1 MLFVALAT
9 INQGISMHL
18 MPLKLQR
25 LFDFDS
31 PRAATALALALSA
44 TALFAQDKASTP
56 MQIIDPE
63 VAAALQQ
70 TIQTFAQ
77 ASDRRETAA
86 LEAILHP
93 AFRVVFTTKPGTP
106 PTTLDRAQYLQ
117 MMRDG
122 KIGGADRKVSVSTL
136 SVAGDFAASTALM
149 VRPDAS
155 FQGVYS
161 LIEQGG
167 RWLLLQEAVQM
178 TAHGSSK

>member
-1 MLFVALAT
+1 MNPIFRIIRNLF
-9 INQGISMHL
+9 N
-18 MPLKLQR
+18 
-25 LFDFDS
+25 FDS
-31 PRAATALALALSA
+31 PRAATALALALST

-56 MQIIDPE
+56 MQIIDPK
-63 VAAALQQ
+63 VAASVQQ

-77 ASDRRETAA
+77 ASDRRETST

-93 AFRVVFTTKPGTP
+93 AFRVVFTTKPGATP
-106 PTTLDRAQYLQ
+106 VTLDRTQYLQ

-122 KIGGADRKVSVSTL
+122 KIGGADRKVTLSTL
-136 SVAGDFAASTALM
+136 SVAGDFAAGTAVM

-178 TAHGSSK
+178 TAHGTAK